1 MLRPWPRKLPKENV
15 DAPGGDG
22 IFIGDAILVV
32 HGITA
37 DFGSPSALKVV
48 LEEAVSKHSNLP
60 FEEANSVDSK
70 SSVMNNDVAT
80 S

>member
-1 MLRPWPRKLPKENV
+1 M
-15 DAPGGDG
+15 
-22 IFIGDAILVV
+22 LVV
-32 HGITA
+32 LGISAT
-37 DFGSPSALKVV
+37 FGSPSALKVV